1 MRPASLLA
9 VLAMLAVSGCLPS
22 KPSASSGGEGTLV
35 VRVTAG
41 PVCPVEQ
48 VPPEPGC
55 EPRPVAGAPVFVQ
68 PGDGRDIMVAQATTD
83 DDGMARITL
92 PAGDYIVA
100 GGDVEGLM
108 GRPSTV
114 GVVAAADAITTVDLV
129 YDTGIR

>member
-22 KPSASSGGEGTLV
+22 KPSASSG
-35 VRVTAG
+35 G